1 MLLCDE
7 DTSWLTQLP
16 VAAQVLQEGDLVC
29 EGRVSELPSS
39 APAALIAADAN
50 SQRSSALDGLKA
62 GTLPDESSNDDCM
75 LLEILSMSD
84 ATRITHPTV

>member
-7 DTSWLTQLP
+7 DTSWLTQLT

-39 APAALIAADAN
+39 APTAQVAADAN

-62 GTLPDESSNDDCM
+62 GTLLNEPFIDDCT
-75 LLEILSMSD
+75 LQI
-84 ATRITHPTV
+84 IYV